1 MCVPPCSMTL
11 TDPRQRFSATAERYH
26 AYRPS
31 YPPALVDWILALSG
45 LPERPAVADVACG
58 TGITMRLFAARGCD
72 VVGVDPNEE
81 MLAFARAEGGARVV
95 KGVAEAT
102 GLPSGAFDL
111 VTVGQGFHW
120 FEREPAIAELLRI
133 LRAGGWCSA
142 FWNTRARSPFLDGY
156 ERLLQEQSAEYN
168 RIKTPEQTIEEIRAA
183 PGVGSVRTAEFAN
196 AQVLDRAGLFG
207 RAHSSSYVA
216 HGVADRE
223 AFDRALGAL
232 FDQHHRSGVV
242 EFAYRSLVIAWQPA

>member
-1 MCVPPCSMTL
+1 LSI
-11 TDPRQRFSATAERYH
+11 TDPHRRFSATAERYH

-31 YPPALVDWILALSG
+31 YPPALVDWVLALPG

-58 TGITMRLFAARGCD
+58 TGITTRLFAERDCD

-81 MLAFARAEGGARVV
+81 MLAFARAAGGGRVRVV

-102 GLPSGAFDL
+102 GLPAGSVDL

-120 FEREPAIAELLRI
+120 FDRDAALAELGRI
-133 LRAGGWCSA
+133 LRGGGWCSA
-142 FWNTRARSPFLDGY
+142 FWNTRARSAFLDGY
-156 ERLLQEQSAEYN
+156 ESLLRERSAEYA
-168 RIKTPEQTIEEIRAA
+168 RIKTPEQAIEEIRAA
-183 PGVGSVRTAEFAN
+183 PGVRSVRTAEFAN
-196 AQVLDRAGLFG
+196 AQVLDRAGVYG

-223 AFDRALGAL
+223 GFDRALGEL
-232 FDQHHRSGVV
+232 FDAHQAAGAV
-242 EFAYRSLVIAWQPA
+242 EFAYRSLAIAWQPAPAGG